1 MGEQN
6 IYLHEVKHL
15 YQAAL
20 NFKTLKCW
28 EWMYDSDIFGI
39 ENPANGE
46 IGYCCVMGNLGEV
59 FALAVYS
66 GSEGLEGY
74 LKTVSGKIDPNDM
87 NALHFQD
94 CLMAS
99 FENRDYLAK
108 KDLNIIKSLG
118 LKFRGKNEWPLFRNY
133 KPGFHPWYLKR
144 NEVNYLT
151 LVLEQATDICQK
163 FKENQKLFNPPQKGY
178 YFVRTAGE
186 KNGKIHWND
195 QWFKPEPFRAKQKI
209 CPDLDELS
217 LRRIKKNAQQSHR
230 IWELDF
236 FYSPFGINEGERP
249 YFPFIFLIVDH
260 DSQELIN
267 FHITNHTT
275 YEREFFEKF
284 LHTIQNDKYLPRS
297 LLVKRAETH
306 NLFSSIA
313 QQLNIKIDL
322 KNALASLE
330 ETQEDMFQYFSKR
343 F

>member
-1 MGEQN
+1 MSELNSYSGELKN
-6 IYLHEVKHL
+6 L
-15 YQAAL
+15 YQAAS

-39 ENPANGE
+39 ENPENGQ

-59 FALAVYS
+59 FALAVYL

-74 LKTVSGKIDPNDM
+74 LKTSSGKIDPNDM

-108 KDLNIIKSLG
+108 KDLDIIKALG

-133 KPGFHPWYLKR
+133 KPGFHPWYLQR
-144 NEVNYLT
+144 DEVNYLT

-163 FKENQKLFNPPQKGY
+163 FKENQKLFNPPQKGL
-178 YFVRTAGE
+178 YFVRTACKKG
-186 KNGKIHWND
+186 GVICWND
-195 QWFKPEPFRAKQKI
+195 QWYKPKHLRAKQKAY
-209 CPDLDELS
+209 PDLDEFS
-217 LRRIKKNAQQSHR
+217 LRRIKKNIRQSHR

-284 LHTIQNDKYLPRS
+284 LNTIENDKYLPRS

-306 NLFSSIA
+306 NLFSTIA
-313 QQLNIKIDL
+313 QQLNVKIDL
-322 KNALASLE
+322 KNTLVSLE
-330 ETQEDMFQYFSKR
+330 EAQEDMFQYFSKR